1 MEEKKNKFMSVVY
14 QLYSLTD
21 GEKNL
26 EEQTGDERP
35 FEFITGFSIALDAF
49 EQQVMKL
56 EKGSKACNTQDA
68 RFPTSTIRRSARH
81 GSWLP

>member
-14 QLYSLTD
+14 QLYSIAD
-21 GEKNL
+21 GEKHL

-49 EQQVMKL
+49 EL
-56 EKGSKACNTQDA
+56 HPSALRGFRRLRA
-68 RFPTSTIRRSARH
+68 RGRAQAGARRIH
-81 GSWLP
+81 D